1 MNFEYWIAG
10 KGPEEFELKQQVEN
24 LKLQKKIKFLGY
36 VDDIP
41 TLKKKQ
47 IFF

>member
-24 LKLQKKIKFLGY
+24 LKLQKNKILGY

-41 TLKKKQ
+41 TLLKKAD
-47 IFF
+47 IF